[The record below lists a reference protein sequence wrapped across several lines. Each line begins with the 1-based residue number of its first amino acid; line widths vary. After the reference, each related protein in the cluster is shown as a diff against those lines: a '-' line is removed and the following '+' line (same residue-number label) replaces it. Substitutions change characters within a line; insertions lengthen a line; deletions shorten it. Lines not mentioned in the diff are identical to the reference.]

1 MNKGVFNALINTD
14 LYYSITQR
22 LQALVIQTFR
32 YQLSIISYQFFARVL
47 ARKNF
52 SVEISSRL
60 KLFNQYLNILNIL
73 L

>member
-32 YQLSIISYQFFARVL
+32 YQLSIISYQFFAPVL
-47 ARKNF
+47 ARKNDAK
-52 SVEISSRL
+52 EISSRL
-60 KLFNQYLNILNIL
+60 KLFNQ
-73 L
+73 